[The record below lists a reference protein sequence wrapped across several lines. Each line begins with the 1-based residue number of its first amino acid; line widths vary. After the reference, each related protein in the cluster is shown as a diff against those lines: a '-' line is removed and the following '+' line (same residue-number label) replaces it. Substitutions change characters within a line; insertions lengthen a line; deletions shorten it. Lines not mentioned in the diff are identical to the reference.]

1 MREQSFDEISEAY
14 PVLFLDAFGV
24 LRDSDGL
31 IPGALDAMDRLRAR
45 GKDVYVL
52 TNDAS
57 RSPQELSQIYVDAE
71 ARQMIPADRIITSG
85 MLASDYLAQEIE
97 SGQVA
102 YLGSEKSAD
111 YIRSAGLVPVPVES
125 CTEETALAAVALL
138 DDEGFSWMDGLNRVL
153 NILRATPLPVVVANG
168 DLAYPTKGGLEAVAI
183 GSLAGLLEQILDTNF
198 VRCGKPGNVM
208 FSKAFE
214 RAKVDHPGLR
224 QSDVLMVGDTL
235 QTDIKGGRD
244 FGLDTLLVL
253 SGHTQASRLAELVDK
268 LEIEPTFF
276 SQSIL
281 T

>member
-1 MREQSFDEISEAY
+1 M
-14 PVLFLDAFGV
+14 
-24 LRDSDGL
+24 
-31 IPGALDAMDRLRAR
+31 
-45 GKDVYVL
+45 
-52 TNDAS
+52 
-57 RSPQELSQIYVDAE
+57 
-71 ARQMIPADRIITSG
+71 
-85 MLASDYLAQEIE
+85 
-97 SGQVA
+97 A
-102 YLGSEKSAD
+102 YLGIEKSAE
-111 YIRSAGLVPVPVES
+111 YIQNAGLVPVPVES

-138 DDEGFSWMDGLNRVL
+138 DDEGFSWMDGLNRAL

>member
-102 YLGSEKSAD
+102 YLGSEKSAE
-111 YIRSAGLVPVPVES
+111 YIQNAGLVPVPVES

-138 DDEGFSWMDGLNRVL
+138 DDEGFSWMDGLNRAL

-208 FSKAFE
+208 FAKAFE